1 MLRKIFRHNSSF
13 LLLLGMITAFVAFI
27 NGTDIYMAYQNA
39 GKESES
45 YNYKYSY
52 FVEVC
57 NFDGSIEFKEDIKKL
72 PGNIDFGNDVLQ
84 VGRDSI
90 HDSDILYTCH
100 ESLPFEVDIID
111 KDGELY
117 IGDDLKKYCVKKD
130 GSLFLNISGKN
141 IPVAGILKSK
151 TYEVLAYK
159 LYLLPNCRINDGV
172 IFSSDYLAFYYFSN
186 EKNPY
191 DYLKELSDKYSDKY
205 LITYYD
211 ASLEDGESGLK
222 NETKHVIYF
231 ILLAFS
237 MITCIVMSEF
247 WIMRRKNEIYIRS
260 LFGCSNFKIFI
271 NLYKQMFQISL
282 FAGAI
287 TLILQL
293 IFSKFGII
301 RTDFSILKLLISFI
315 FTITSSFIVVLLPVK
330 IASGFSIEKNLEIY

>member
-52 FVEVC
+52 YVEVC

-90 HDSDILYTCH
+90 HLSDILYTCH
-100 ESLPFEVDIID
+100 ESLPFEVDIINE
-111 KDGELY
+111 DGELY
-117 IGDDLKKYCVKKD
+117 IGDDLTKYCVEED

-141 IPVAGILKSK
+141 IPVAGVLKSK

-159 LYLLPNCRINDGV
+159 LYLLPNCRINDEV
-172 IFSSDYLAFYYFSN
+172 IFSSDYLPFYYFSN
-186 EKNPY
+186 EKDPY

-211 ASLEDGESGLK
+211 ASLEGGESGLK
-222 NETKHVIYF
+222 NDTEYLIYF
-231 ILLAFS
+231 IILAFA

-260 LFGCSNFKIFI
+260 LLGYSNFKIFI
-271 NLYKQMFQISL
+271 NLYKQMFQIAL

-315 FTITSSFIVVLLPVK
+315 FAITSSFIVVLLPVK